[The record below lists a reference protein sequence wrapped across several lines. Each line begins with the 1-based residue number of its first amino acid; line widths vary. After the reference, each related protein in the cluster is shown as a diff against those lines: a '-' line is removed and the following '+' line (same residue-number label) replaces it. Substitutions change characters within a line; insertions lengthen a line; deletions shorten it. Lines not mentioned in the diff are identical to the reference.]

1 MTQTSFEVMLMTS
14 LSAAWQL
21 LLGVITAH
29 SFMRC
34 RCIRTI
40 PTVRRILIADVIVYE
55 PRPACHKFEVVA
67 VMKNNRQFCL
77 DPESD
82 FTKRLLRDKAE

>member
-1 MTQTSFEVMLMTS
+1 MK
-14 LSAAWQL
+14 AAVQGIL
-21 LLGVITAH
+21 LLACIAICTSQ

-82 FTKRLLRDKAE
+82 FTKRLLRDKAVIPLATRT

>member
-1 MTQTSFEVMLMTS
+1 MK
-14 LSAAWQL
+14 AAVQGIL
-21 LLGVITAH
+21 LLACIAICTSK

-40 PTVRRILIADVIVYE
+40 PAVRRSLITGVNVYE
-55 PRPACHKFEVVA
+55 PHPACHKFEVVV
-67 VMKNNRQFCL
+67 VMKNNSEFCL

-82 FTKRLLRDKAE
+82 FTKRLLRDIAVIPLATRT